1 MAQFDSKKFAEF
13 QVRTFSDLQFCLHF
27 DHSLN
32 VNLGKLWWWK
42 IEKTIPFCFQ
52 ASAGGAA
59 AKKTEKKAEKK
70 AEEKKPAAPKPAKKE
85 EKDDAE
91 DSFFVSNI
99 CPKSWTPVY

>member
-1 MAQFDSKKFAEF
+1 M
-13 QVRTFSDLQFCLHF
+13 L
-27 DHSLN
+27 SLGN
-32 VNLGKLWWWK
+32 YDGEKL
-42 IEKTIPFCFQ
+42 KTIPFCFQ